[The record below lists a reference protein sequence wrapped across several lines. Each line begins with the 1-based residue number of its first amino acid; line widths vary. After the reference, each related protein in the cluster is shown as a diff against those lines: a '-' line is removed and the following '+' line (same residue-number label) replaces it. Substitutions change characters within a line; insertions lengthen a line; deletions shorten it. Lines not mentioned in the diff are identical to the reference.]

1 MLEAENA
8 RESSSGVWHG
18 SQVLSFPMELPFARL
33 EPEQIDASDL
43 TFRVRSRYPES
54 LRRSLQL
61 NGIRSPLIV
70 EPVQGRHR
78 LVSGW
83 GRWLCRQQDG
93 KIPCFVLPGGLPLEQ
108 VWDIFLRDNESWNP
122 VEIARILH
130 ALESVPGLSK
140 DAVVAEKLPLLGV
153 HPSRDL
159 YHRYR
164 TLFYLSTAAQR
175 FIEEENLPLRRSGI
189 FFKLPA
195 EDVDCLL
202 KIAGELHFTLNE
214 LAEVLDLLDE
224 VSRRD
229 SIRASSILLSIRGG
243 PKGSDKE
250 GFKRELRALR
260 YPELLRYRVFLE
272 HAERAL
278 LFSVP
283 VHVEWDASLERPGI
297 RLVVDLTERELVKV
311 FLREFAGN
319 QKVLEGF
326 FEIV

>member
-1 MLEAENA
+1 
-8 RESSSGVWHG
+8 
-18 SQVLSFPMELPFARL
+18 
-33 EPEQIDASDL
+33 
-43 TFRVRSRYPES
+43 
-54 LRRSLQL
+54 
-61 NGIRSPLIV
+61 
-70 EPVQGRHR
+70 
-78 LVSGW
+78 
-83 GRWLCRQQDG
+83 LCRPRDG
-93 KIPCFVLPGGLPLEQ
+93 RIPCFVLPRGLRPEQ
-108 VWDIFLRDNESWNP
+108 VWDIFLRDNEAWNP

-140 DAVVAEKLPLLGV
+140 EEIVSEKLPLLGV

-175 FIEEENLPLRRSGI
+175 FIEDENLPLRRTGI

-202 KIAGELHFTLNE
+202 KTAAELHFTLNE
-214 LAEVLDLLDE
+214 LAEVLDLLEE

-229 SIRASSILLSIRGG
+229 SIRASSILLSIRGT
-243 PKGSDKE
+243 PKGADKE

-260 YPELLRYRVFLE
+260 YPELVRYREFLE
-272 HAERAL
+272 HAERGL

-283 VHVEWDASLERPGI
+283 VHVEWDASLERPGV
-297 RLVVDLTERELVKV
+297 RMVVDLTERELIKI
-311 FLREFAGN
+311 FLRELAAN